1 MTSQQQAAQSTQNQ
15 QQKFKCNKCPQQFFN
30 YDLFKEH
37 QLMHLMDPKSFQTS
51 LTPSTSAALQL
62 QSAQQLP
69 FSSNEGG
76 DLSTPFGLSG
86 VRGGDESTK
95 NTMKMFE
102 ESPTLDLSQSNT
114 KNFDEPPNPFNLDK
128 KEQMEFLYQYF
139 LKSEPSEEYRQQL
152 QMVMSKSPHNLYD
165 FLFNF
170 YQMNEYKKNN
180 LQKNYDFLLKY
191 YQMCEKDQTQIMAS
205 DKINLDFLLQY
216 YQMNESKKTFQQ
228 QSELSLPKN
237 VGGASSNVNSNTTI
251 TSISG
256 INGGESMNDGLAAGC
271 IVSGSM
277 SSASS
282 QSSLNSTPIG
292 LSGGSALEL
301 MDSRDHHIGSYVG
314 PSSTSSHSNVM
325 SAVDKQ
331 ANKRLRTTILPE
343 QLNFL
348 YECYQTES
356 NPSRKMLE
364 EISKKVNLKKRVV
377 QVNSNE

>member
-1 MTSQQQAAQSTQNQ
+1 
-15 QQKFKCNKCPQQFFN
+15 
-30 YDLFKEH
+30 
-37 QLMHLMDPKSFQTS
+37 
-51 LTPSTSAALQL
+51 
-62 QSAQQLP
+62 
-69 FSSNEGG
+69 
-76 DLSTPFGLSG
+76 
-86 VRGGDESTK
+86 
-95 NTMKMFE
+95 
-102 ESPTLDLSQSNT
+102 
-114 KNFDEPPNPFNLDK
+114 
-128 KEQMEFLYQYF
+128 
-139 LKSEPSEEYRQQL
+139 
-152 QMVMSKSPHNLYD
+152 VMSKSPHNLYD